1 MKSIIKYIVS
11 LLFLCVGGT
20 FVFSQQACVKVLS
33 KIDSLPLSKVTIMNT
48 CSGKK
53 VTTNKQGK
61 TCIEMD
67 SACYVSIAKP
77 GYFEKI
83 QPVKQAGLEIIFLYP
98 KNVQLEPVTVIE
110 EINKFE
116 LDKIQLR
123 KNEEMFIYHAKKSE
137 KIILDKQEINKA
149 TNNTRQLYGSI
160 SGLNSIQTSSSGI
173 GTEIGV
179 RGLSPERSSN
189 LNVRQNGYD
198 ISADA
203 LGYPD
208 AYYVPPSQTIETIES
223 VRGAGALQYGTQFGG
238 MINYRLKTCHFHTD
252 SLGVEVH
259 QTVGNNKFTNS
270 LIALQGKKGNLSFY
284 TNFIYKQGEDWK
296 VNSGFNS
303 KNVYGTIAYQFSE
316 KASLRFDYTHY
327 YYLAQQPGG
336 LTDAMYKNDPSQSIR
351 DRNWFSVSWNLPSVT
366 FTWKKNSKLE
376 FQTKTFALIANR
388 KALGFLGNITRI
400 DPLGNRE
407 LLIDNYHN
415 LGNETKLIRR
425 YEFKKRTNIVITG
438 FRVFKGNTRKMQG
451 EANSGFGPDFEYNN
465 PTLLE
470 GSDYLFPSL
479 NTAFFIENMFYLT
492 DKISLITG
500 LRGEHISTNA
510 EGYYRVINKDLAGNI
525 LLDKTIDENKN
536 NTRSF
541 VLFSAGLS
549 YEYSENMQV
558 YANFS
563 QNYRAINFNDL
574 RITNSNFRVDPNLKD
589 ETGYNADL
597 GIRGMIDKLIT
608 YDVSLFYLKY
618 DNRIGF
624 SLRTDSNLFNTYRF
638 RSNISES
645 RNIGI
650 ESLLQFDILRIFKS
664 KAKEMALLSFL
675 NVSLVDGKYI
685 NSQEKAFE
693 GKKVEFI
700 PNFILRTGVTYR
712 VKTLSFSYQFNYVSS
727 QYTDATN
734 SEFASNA
741 ISGVIPSYWVSDMS
755 VSYGLGRWKL
765 NGTIENVFNQKYFNK
780 RAVGYPGPGII
791 ASPPRT
797 YFLGVG
803 FKL

>member
-252 SLGVEVH
+252 SLII
-259 QTVGNNKFTNS
+259 S
-270 LIALQGKKGNLSFY
+270 
-284 TNFIYKQGEDWK
+284 
-296 VNSGFNS
+296 
-303 KNVYGTIAYQFSE
+303 
-316 KASLRFDYTHY
+316 
-327 YYLAQQPGG
+327 
-336 LTDAMYKNDPSQSIR
+336 
-351 DRNWFSVSWNLPSVT
+351 
-366 FTWKKNSKLE
+366 
-376 FQTKTFALIANR
+376 
-388 KALGFLGNITRI
+388 
-400 DPLGNRE
+400 
-407 LLIDNYHN
+407 
-415 LGNETKLIRR
+415 
-425 YEFKKRTNIVITG
+425 
-438 FRVFKGNTRKMQG
+438 
-451 EANSGFGPDFEYNN
+451 PDF
-465 PTLLE
+465 
-470 GSDYLFPSL
+470 
-479 NTAFFIENMFYLT
+479 
-492 DKISLITG
+492 
-500 LRGEHISTNA
+500 
-510 EGYYRVINKDLAGNI
+510 V
-525 LLDKTIDENKN
+525 
-536 NTRSF
+536 
-541 VLFSAGLS
+541 
-549 YEYSENMQV
+549 
-558 YANFS
+558 
-563 QNYRAINFNDL
+563 
-574 RITNSNFRVDPNLKD
+574 
-589 ETGYNADL
+589 
-597 GIRGMIDKLIT
+597 
-608 YDVSLFYLKY
+608 
-618 DNRIGF
+618 
-624 SLRTDSNLFNTYRF
+624 
-638 RSNISES
+638 
-645 RNIGI
+645 
-650 ESLLQFDILRIFKS
+650 
-664 KAKEMALLSFL
+664 
-675 NVSLVDGKYI
+675 
-685 NSQEKAFE
+685 
-693 GKKVEFI
+693 
-700 PNFILRTGVTYR
+700 
-712 VKTLSFSYQFNYVSS
+712 
-727 QYTDATN
+727 
-734 SEFASNA
+734 
-741 ISGVIPSYWVSDMS
+741 
-755 VSYGLGRWKL
+755 
-765 NGTIENVFNQKYFNK
+765 
-780 RAVGYPGPGII
+780 
-791 ASPPRT
+791 
-797 YFLGVG
+797 
-803 FKL
+803 